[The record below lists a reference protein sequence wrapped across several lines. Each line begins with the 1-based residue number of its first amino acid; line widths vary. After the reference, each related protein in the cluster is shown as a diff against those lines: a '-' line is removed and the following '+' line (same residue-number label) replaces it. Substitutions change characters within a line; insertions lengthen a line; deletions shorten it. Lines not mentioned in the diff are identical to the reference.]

1 MEISYHSLVKRF
13 DIKFPRG
20 VLHRSFPFFMGESG
34 FDLCR
39 NLNLQASSRFIL
51 RVHGAELPEV
61 VLCIFVEK
69 QDEGAT

>member
-1 MEISYHSLVKRF
+1 
-13 DIKFPRG
+13 
-20 VLHRSFPFFMGESG
+20 MGESG